1 MEVSDQR
8 HTMAT
13 LLLQKEP
20 TLLIQVETEKASLMI
35 PMHYSNEL

>member
-13 LLLQKEP
+13 LPPQKEP
-20 TLLIQVETEKASLMI
+20 TLLIQLETEKASFMI
-35 PMHYSNEL
+35 PMQCSNEL

>member
-13 LLLQKEP
+13 LPLQKES
-20 TLLIQVETEKASLMI
+20 TVLIQLETEKASLMI
-35 PMHYSNEL
+35 SMQYSNKL